1 MAAVRSLEASS
12 STSPCIYDVFLNFR
26 GEDTRKSFT
35 DHLYTALDYAGFR
48 TFRDDDGIERGEKI
62 KSELQKAIR
71 ESRMSIVILSKNYAS
86 SSWCLD
92 ELVMILKCKST
103 SGHEVLPLFYD
114 VDPSL
119 VRKQM
124 GSFEEAFARHEGKIE
139 AESAGRRKEW
149 MSKVEEWRAALREV
163 ADFAGMD
170 LQNRADGHES
180 RFIKKIIK
188 VVGDKLSR
196 TIMDIGPYAIGIC
209 SRAREIQFWLEDES
223 ADVGVAAI
231 CGMGGIGKTTIAK
244 FLYNLNFSR
253 FESSSFLANVREISK
268 QQDGLLCLQRQLVS
282 DILKGRKEKIS
293 NVDEG
298 IVKIKEALRFKRVL
312 VILDD
317 VDEPDELY
325 AVLGMCDWLFL
336 GSKIIITTRHER
348 LLRPHEVCK
357 VYRIE
362 KLDYDES
369 LELFSLHAFGQSH
382 PVDDFADTS
391 KLVVEH
397 CEGLPLAIKVLGSS
411 LSGQSIGVWRSQ
423 LEKLKA
429 IPDRKILAKLK
440 ISYDSLQDEHDRS
453 LFLHLAC
460 FFVGSDKDFTITIM
474 DECEFYTV
482 VGIQNLIDRCLVTVD
497 GYNKLVIH
505 HLLQEMGREI
515 VRQESPNEP
524 GERSRLCNHKD
535 SFNVLRHNT
544 GTRKIEGLILDT
556 SLLKANMSARTVFG
570 VNRKCSLEEFLDNSL
585 LSNMWNSLKRY
596 RLGVF
601 SQNSLGNPLAD
612 SNEIALETNAFAKM
626 ENRKFL
632 KLSHVQISGSYE
644 NFPKKIRWMCW
655 HGFPFESI
663 PKYFPLEALVALEM
677 PYSSLKHFSAGTKFL
692 ELLKILNLS
701 HSHSLA
707 RTPDFIV
714 LPNLEKLILEDCT
727 RLVEIHESIG
737 DLARLV
743 LLNLK
748 DCSSL
753 RKLPR
758 SIGLLKSLETLDI
771 SGCSNLENWPTEMVN
786 MDSLTVLRAENVTGI
801 TQSPITIQNVKA
813 WYSFIWLSPLKP
825 KRNPATSWASS
836 LPRSLV
842 KLHLR
847 GCNLSDD
854 AFPKDL
860 SNLSLLRELD
870 LSNNPIISLPD
881 CIRSLT
887 GLEILCVCSCTRLRS
902 LVVLQDL
909 KNLQFMSCWSLEKII
924 LPEYEIAGFFCGFRK
939 LTSPGEYGILGS
951 SSGSTP
957 MLVEF
962 SGRYKLEP
970 LGDVDKEIIDNL
982 GLFDLGSM
990 RNLKVRLAFPFS
1002 YRKRFSLQG
1011 CHEEHVFST
1020 YLPGS
1025 KVPGWFNLI
1034 DKGSSLSF
1042 TAQHRNSRIRCL
1054 SLCVVYAFS
1063 CDYDR
1068 LHPYDR
1074 LFLNNVITNTTKRL
1088 IWSHCPHVIGIPEA
1102 NEDMIWLSY
1111 WKFENQVEGGDEM
1124 NISVFAR
1131 KGFQVKEVG
1140 VRLLY
1145 DVEKVE
1151 KITQEIPSTSEE
1163 VSEQIFRYG
1172 VAVPGNSSSYQENT
1186 QVYAVGRDIVDI
1198 AKTLRCGFLVDS
1210 LPSSII
1216 PLVIRTLSSIAKS
1229 APPDDDEQRV
1239 GIRGSCFTTM
1249 AE

>member
-1 MAAVRSLEASS
+1 MAAITSQEASS
-12 STSPCIYDVFLNFR
+12 STSPSSYDVFLSFR

-35 DHLYTALDYAGFR
+35 DHLYTALGYAGFR

-71 ESRMSIVILSKNYAS
+71 ESRMSIVVLSKNYAS

-92 ELVMILKCKST
+92 ELVMVLKCRST
-103 SGHEVLPLFYD
+103 SGQVVLPIFYD
-114 VDPSL
+114 VDPT
-119 VRKQM
+119 VVKKQM
-124 GSFEEAFARHEGKIE
+124 GSFEEAFAKHEGKIE
-139 AESAGRRKEW
+139 AESGERRKEW
-149 MSKVEEWRAALREV
+149 VTKVEEWRAALREV
-163 ADFAGMD
+163 AVLAGMN

-196 TIMDIGPYAIGIC
+196 TIMDIGPYAIGIH

-244 FLYNLNFSR
+244 YLYNLNFSR
-253 FESSSFLANVREISK
+253 FEGSSFLANVREISK

-298 IVKIKEALRFKRVL
+298 IVKIKDALHFKRVL

-317 VDEPDELY
+317 VDELDQLY
-325 AVLGMCDWLFL
+325 AVLGMCDWLFS

-348 LLRPHEVCK
+348 LVRPHEVCK

-369 LELFSLHAFGQSH
+369 LVLFSLHAFGQSH
-382 PVDDFADTS
+382 HVDDFADTS
-391 KLVVEH
+391 KLVVKH

-429 IPDRKILAKLK
+429 IPDSKILAKLK

-453 LFLHLAC
+453 LFLNLAC

-497 GYNKLVIH
+497 GYNELVIH

-544 GTRKIEGLILDT
+544 GTRKIEGLILDMS
-556 SLLKANMSARTVFG
+556 SLNANKSARTVFA
-570 VNRKCSLEEFLDNSL
+570 VNRKRSLEEFLDNSL
-585 LSNMWNSLKRY
+585 LSNVWNSLKRY
-596 RLGVF
+596 RLDIF
-601 SQNSLGNPLAD
+601 SQNSLGNPPSD
-612 SNEIALETNAFAKM
+612 SNEIALETNAFAKI
-626 ENRKFL
+626 ENL
-632 KLSHVQISGSYE
+632 KLLKLGHVQISGSYE
-644 NFPKKIRWMCW
+644 NFPKRIRWLYW

-663 PKYFPLEALVALEM
+663 PRYFPLEALVALEM
-677 PYSSLKHFSAGTKFL
+677 PYSSLKHFSTGTKFL
-692 ELLKILNLS
+692 ELLKILDLS

-707 RTPDFIV
+707 RIPDFIV

-727 RLVEIHESIG
+727 RLVEIHESVG
-737 DLARLV
+737 HLARLV

-748 DCSSL
+748 DCSNLS
-753 RKLPR
+753 KLPR
-758 SIGLLKSLETLDI
+758 SVGMLKSLETLDV
-771 SGCSNLENWPTEMVN
+771 SGCSNLENLPTEMVN
-786 MDSLTVLRAENVTGI
+786 MDSLTTLRAENVTGI
-801 TQSPITIQNVKA
+801 TRSPGTIQNVKA
-813 WYSFIWLSPLKP
+813 WYSFIWLLPLKP
-825 KRNPATSWASS
+825 KRNPETSWASS

-842 KLHLR
+842 ELNLEY
-847 GCNLSDD
+847 CNLSDD
-854 AFPKDL
+854 AFPTDL

-881 CIRSLT
+881 CIR
-887 GLEILCVCSCTRLRS
+887 GLSRLKFLRVNSCKWLRS

-909 KNLQFMSCWSLEKII
+909 VYVEFFNCSSLEKM
-924 LPEYEIAGFFCGFRK
+924 EYDIKCNRIGFRK
-939 LTSPGEYGILGS
+939 LTWPGKYGTCLGLS
-951 SSGSTP
+951 R

-962 SGRYKLEP
+962 SGIYKLEP

-990 RNLKVRLAFPFS
+990 RNLKVRLAIPFS
-1002 YRKRFSLQG
+1002 QLWRGSLQ
-1011 CHEEHVFST
+1011 HNF
-1020 YLPGS
+1020 
-1025 KVPGWFNLI
+1025 
-1034 DKGSSLSF
+1034 
-1042 TAQHRNSRIRCL
+1042 RIRGL
-1054 SLCVVYAFS
+1054 SVCIVYAPL
-1063 CDYDR
+1063 DEDIYD
-1068 LHPYDR
+1068 
-1074 LFLNNVITNTTKRL
+1074 LFLLNTVINNTTKRL
-1088 IWSHCPHVIGIPEA
+1088 IWSHCPHVTGIPKA

-1124 NISVFAR
+1124 DISVFT
-1131 KGFQVKEVG
+1131 KEGIFLVKEVG
-1140 VRLLY
+1140 VHLLY
-1145 DVEKVE
+1145 DMEKAE

-1163 VSEQIFRYG
+1163 VSEEIHCYG
-1172 VAVPGNSSSYQENT
+1172 VAVPGNASSYQENT
-1186 QVYAVGRDIVDI
+1186 QVYAVGRDNVDI
-1198 AKTLRCGFLVDS
+1198 VETVRCGRL
-1210 LPSSII
+1210 II
-1216 PLVIRTLSSIAKS
+1216 RS
-1229 APPDDDEQRV
+1229 
-1239 GIRGSCFTTM
+1239 
-1249 AE
+1249 